1 MPLGPF
7 NLLQLHHNIKLLPV
21 QNLPVEAGHIS
32 DPSLPSG
39 KATRFCVIEAKGRA
53 TAPWPLQSRTV
64 QQNMS

>member
-21 QNLPVEAGHIS
+21 QNLPVEAGQIS

-53 TAPWPLQSRTV
+53 TAP
-64 QQNMS
+64 